1 MRPTRRTPFFVL
13 NEEAIRPIGE
23 PSTMIED
30 MTFGS
35 KYDVNI
41 EIYRPL
47 LIASI
52 LYVLYLC

>member
-1 MRPTRRTPFFVL
+1 MGWRMIRPTRRTPFFVL

-41 EIYRPL
+41 EIYSLGRF
-47 LIASI
+47 
-52 LYVLYLC
+52 